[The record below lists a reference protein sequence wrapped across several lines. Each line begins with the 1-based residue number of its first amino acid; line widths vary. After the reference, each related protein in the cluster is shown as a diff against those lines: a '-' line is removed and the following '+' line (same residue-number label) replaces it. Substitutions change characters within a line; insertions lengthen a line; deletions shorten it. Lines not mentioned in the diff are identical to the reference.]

1 LETRKLDTAKSSRR
15 KINGIISYKDQI
27 PKLHASVFLAE
38 GAKII
43 GDVEIGE
50 DSGIWF
56 NVVIRGDVN
65 SIRIGSRT
73 NVQDNSVLHV
83 TTKTAP
89 LHIGSNITIG
99 HSAVLHGCTI
109 DDYCLIGMGAIVL
122 DRAHIHQNSMVAAG
136 AIVLEG
142 FEVPEGM
149 LVAGIPAKVK
159 RALTEEEKQFMR
171 QSAANYVSY
180 AQAYRL

>member
-1 LETRKLDTAKSSRR
+1 MTGLIPFQGR
-15 KINGIISYKDQI
+15 I
-27 PKLHASVFLAE
+27 PKLHTSVFVAE

-50 DSGIWF
+50 DSGVWF

-65 SIRIGSRT
+65 TIHIGSRT
-73 NVQDNSVLHV
+73 NIQDNSVLHV
-83 TTKTAP
+83 TTNTAP
-89 LHIGSNITIG
+89 IRIGSNITIG

-109 DDYCLIGMGAIVL
+109 DDECLIGMGAIIL
-122 DRAHIHQNSMVAAG
+122 DRAHIHRNSMVAAG

-159 RALTEEEKQFMR
+159 RPLTEEEKQFIR
-171 QSAANYVSY
+171 QSASNYVGY
-180 AQAYRL
+180 VRAYQ

>member
-1 LETRKLDTAKSSRR
+1 MS
-15 KINGIISYKDQI
+15 GIIPYKDCI
-27 PKLHASVFLAE
+27 PKLHSSVFLAD

-65 SIRIGSRT
+65 RIRIGART

-83 TTKTAP
+83 TTSTAP
-89 LHIGSNITIG
+89 LHIGSDITIG
-99 HSAVLHGCTI
+99 HSAILHGCTI
-109 DDYCLIGMGAIVL
+109 DDCCLIGMGSIVM
-122 DRAHIHQNSMVAAG
+122 DRAHIHQNAMVAAG

-142 FEVPEGM
+142 FDVPEGM

-159 RALTEEEKQFMR
+159 RPLTEEEKQYMR

-180 AQAYRL
+180 AQAYIKNK

>member
-1 LETRKLDTAKSSRR
+1 M
-15 KINGIISYKDQI
+15 GIIPYKGRI
-27 PKLHASVFLAE
+27 PKLHASVFVAD

-50 DSGIWF
+50 ESGIWF

-65 SIRIGSRT
+65 YIHIGSRT
-73 NVQDNSVLHV
+73 NIQDNSVLHV

-89 LHIGSNITIG
+89 LNIGSNITIG

-109 DDYCLIGMGAIVL
+109 DDCCLIGMGALVL

-136 AIVLEG
+136 ALVLEG
-142 FEVPEGM
+142 FDVPEGM
-149 LVAGIPAKVK
+149 LVTGIPARVK
-159 RALTEEEKQFMR
+159 RALTEEEKQFIR
-171 QSAANYVSY
+171 QSAANYVGY
-180 AQAYRL
+180 VQAYQS

>member
-1 LETRKLDTAKSSRR
+1 MK
-15 KINGIISYKDQI
+15 GIISYKDRT
-27 PKLHASVFLAE
+27 PKLHASVFVAD

-56 NVVIRGDVN
+56 NTVIRGDVN
-65 SIRIGSRT
+65 CIRIGSRT
-73 NVQDNSVLHV
+73 NIQDNSVLHV

-89 LHIGSNITIG
+89 INIGSNITIG

-109 DDYCLIGMGAIVL
+109 DDCCLIGMGAIVM

-142 FEVPEGM
+142 FDVPEGM

-159 RALTEEEKQFMR
+159 RALTEEEKQFIR
-171 QSAANYVSY
+171 QSAENYVRY
-180 AQAYRL
+180 IQAYRS